1 MAAKK
6 SRTLKNKNA
15 ISKLGKIWIAVF
27 VVVFVAVGAFVI
39 YRSFAAGS
47 SGNPVVYNTPSTLY
61 PGNSS
66 RAVLALRAYLYQ
78 DTGYNAGLPIS
89 SNSTTYDPALVQAVK
104 NFQAFFK
111 LNVDGIVGPQTWTV
125 LFKVFDTRA
134 AADPYSLVGDGP
146 RVIST
151 QASFGGALIRV
162 YCPVGSNGARYKTIQ
177 IFEQVYGK
185 SGVANCGSDGT
196 AYVGINY
203 NDNTSL
209 LKGQHV
215 YQIYGGPDGYGGT
228 GSISHLTFVTM
239 SL

>member
-27 VVVFVAVGAFVI
+27 VFVFVAVGAFVI

-61 PGNSS
+61 PGNKNMS
-66 RAVLALRAYLYQ
+66 VYALKNYLR
-78 DTGYNAGLPIS
+78 
-89 SNSTTYDPALVQAVK
+89 STTGCSTQASDIYDSTTVECVK
-104 NFQAFFK
+104 NFQRFFN
-111 LNVDGIVGPQTWTV
+111 LTVDGIVGPKTWSA
-125 LFKVFDTRA
+125 LFKVYDTQQSQSGA
-134 AADPYSLVGDGP
+134 TSLAGDGP
-146 RVIST
+146 KVIST
-151 QASFGGALIRV
+151 QAAFGGALIRV
-162 YCPVGSNGARYKTIQ
+162 YCPTGLNGVRYKTVTIY
-177 IFEQVYGK
+177 EQAFQR

-215 YQIYGGPDGYGGT
+215 YEIHGGPDGFGGS
-228 GSISHLTFVTM
+228 GPISHLTFVTM